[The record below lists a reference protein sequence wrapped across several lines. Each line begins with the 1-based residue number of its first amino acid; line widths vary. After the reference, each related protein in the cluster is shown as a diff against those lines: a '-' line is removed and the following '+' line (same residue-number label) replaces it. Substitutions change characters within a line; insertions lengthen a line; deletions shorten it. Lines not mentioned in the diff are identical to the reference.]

1 MLTFQK
7 LAQPQ
12 SLAEAYEILTAQKNN
27 FLLGGGAFLRL
38 GSAKRGTAVDLSACE
53 LNYIEA
59 NEEEVRLGAMASL
72 RDLETSLS
80 MRQLGCGVASQA
92 VSHIIGVQFRHSITV
107 GGSVFGRFGF
117 SDLLP
122 ALLVLEASVHLYKG
136 GIVPLVQFMEQ
147 PPQKDILTQVVI
159 PKGACRASYQQ
170 MRTSCSDFPLL
181 NVAAAETDGVWKIAV
196 GARPGRAAL
205 AIQAAAALDAGVAPE
220 EAARLAAAELSFA
233 GNNRASEAYRRQLC
247 EALTVRAVKEVLA
260 CK

>member
-38 GSAKRGTAVDLSACE
+38 SSAQRGTAVDLSACN
-53 LNYIEA
+53 LSYIEETEA
-59 NEEEVRLGAMASL
+59 EVCVGAMATL
-72 RDLETSLS
+72 RDLELSPSLL
-80 MRQLGCGVASQA
+80 QLGCGVASQA
-92 VSHIIGVQFRHSITV
+92 VSHIIGVQFRHSVTV

-122 ALLVLEASVHLYKG
+122 TLLVLEASVHLYKDG
-136 GIVPLVQFMEQ
+136 VVPLVQFMEQ

-159 PKGACRASYQQ
+159 PRQACRASYQQ

-181 NVAAAETDGVWKIAV
+181 NVAVAESDGVWKIAV
-196 GARPGRAAL
+196 GARPGWCP
-205 AIQAAAALDAGVAPE
+205 AGACGVGDSSSVLPE
-220 EAARLAAAELSFA
+220 
-233 GNNRASEAYRRQLC
+233 
-247 EALTVRAVKEVLA
+247 
-260 CK
+260 

>member
-38 GSAKRGTAVDLSACE
+38 SSARRSTAVDLSACK
-53 LNYIEA
+53 LSYIE
-59 NEEEVRLGAMASL
+59 ETESEVRLGAMATL
-72 RDLETSLS
+72 RDLEVHPSL
-80 MRQLGCGVASQA
+80 RQLGCGVAQRA
-92 VSHIIGVQFRHSITV
+92 VSHIIGVQFRQSVTV

-122 ALLVLEASVHLYKG
+122 ALLVLGASVHLYKG
-136 GIVPLVQFMEQ
+136 GAVPLAQFMEL
-147 PPQKDILTQVVI
+147 PPQKDILTEVVI
-159 PKGACRASYQQ
+159 PKGTCRASYQQ

-181 NVAAAETDGVWKIAV
+181 NVAVSETDGVWKIAV

-205 AIQAAAALDAGVAPE
+205 AMRAAACLEAGAAPE

-247 EALTVRAVKEVLA
+247 EALTARALKEVLA
-260 CK
+260 CN

>member
-38 GSAKRGTAVDLSACE
+38 SSARRSMAVDLSDCN
-53 LNYIEA
+53 LSYIKETGA
-59 NEEEVRLGAMASL
+59 EVCLGAMVTL
-72 RDLETSLS
+72 RDLELNPSLL
-80 MRQLGCGVASQA
+80 QLGCGVVPQA
-92 VSHIIGVQFRHSITV
+92 VRHIIGVQFRQSVTV

-122 ALLVLEASVHLYKG
+122 ALVVLGTSVHLYKG
-136 GIVPLVQFMEQ
+136 GIVPLSQFMEQ

-159 PKGACRASYQQ
+159 PKASCRASYQQ

-181 NVAAAETDGVWKIAV
+181 NVAAAEMNGSWKIAV

-205 AIQAAAALDAGVAPE
+205 AIQAAACLNAGHEPE
-220 EAARLAAAELSFA
+220 EAARLAAEELSFS
-233 GNNRASEAYRRQLC
+233 GNNRATEAYRRQLC
-247 EALTVRAVKEVLA
+247 EALTLRAVKEVLT

>member
-38 GSAKRGTAVDLSACE
+38 SSARRGTAVDLSACN
-53 LNYIEA
+53 LSYIKETGA
-59 NEEEVRLGAMASL
+59 EVCLGAMATL
-72 RDLETSLS
+72 RDLELNPSL
-80 MRQLGCGVASQA
+80 RQLGCGVASQA
-92 VSHIIGVQFRHSITV
+92 VRHIIGVQFRQSVTV

-122 ALLVLEASVHLYKG
+122 ALLALEASVHLYKG
-136 GIVPLVQFMEQ
+136 GVMPLAQFMEQ
-147 PPQKDILTQVVI
+147 PPQKDILTQVAI
-159 PKGACRASYQQ
+159 PQQNCRASYQQ

-181 NVAAAETDGVWKIAV
+181 NVAVAEMDGVWKIAV

-205 AIQAAAALDAGVAPE
+205 ALQAASCLDYGHGPE
-220 EAARLAAAELSFA
+220 EAARLAAEELSFG

-247 EALTVRAVKEVLA
+247 EALTLRAVKEVLT